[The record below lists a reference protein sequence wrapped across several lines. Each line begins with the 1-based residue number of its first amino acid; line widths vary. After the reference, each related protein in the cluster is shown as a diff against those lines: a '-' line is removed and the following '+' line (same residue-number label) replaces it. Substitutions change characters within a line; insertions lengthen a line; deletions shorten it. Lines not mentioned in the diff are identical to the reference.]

1 MVTNYVFYVT
11 ESPEVAEIVRQANAE
26 AEKRRKHAILL
37 REAVKT
43 ALRYNIPWTVNVLEN
58 FTSYMRKITP
68 RTIPRIALN
77 SDDVIL
83 ESSIVQG
90 NQLDICL
97 CDNFMYV

>member
-1 MVTNYVFYVT
+1 MVTNYVSYVT

-26 AEKRRKHAILL
+26 AEKRRKHGILL

-58 FTSYMRKITP
+58 FTAYMRKITP
-68 RTIPRIALN
+68 RTIPRIALS

-90 NQLDICL
+90 N
-97 CDNFMYV
+97 